1 MNSRWD
7 RFNEKHDDVNEYK
20 KLRSILRITV
30 YGSYYPESAKKTLIR
45 QRNFLRNKGYSET
58 SLVEDY
64 SYGKILPLDKS
75 IMSLENSDVNFLIFT
90 KEGKNLG
97 VTRELAHIATSSTMA
112 DKIPFCTVFTE
123 IEDKSGSIS
132 VLSINDI
139 ENSHIPRREFQGEKQ
154 LQKALL
160 QQAFAKTR
168 KLKNELK
175 QRL

>member
-7 RFNEKHDDVNEYK
+7 KFNEKHDDVSEYK
-20 KLRSILRITV
+20 KLRGVLHITV

-45 QRNFLRNKGYSET
+45 QRDFLRSKGYSGT

-64 SYGKILPLDKS
+64 SYGTISPLDKS
-75 IMSLENSDVNFLIFT
+75 IMSLENSDVNFLIFI
-90 KEGKNLG
+90 KEGKNQG
-97 VTRELAHIATSSTMA
+97 ITRELAHIATSSTMA

-123 IEDKSGSIS
+123 REDKSDSIS
-132 VLSINDI
+132 ALSINDI
-139 ENSHIPRREFQGEKQ
+139 ENSHIPRREFQDEKQ